1 MSQEDPKSSK
11 YTESQEDSKSSE
23 YKEDSKSQEDSKSSE
38 YKEDSKS
45 QEDPKSSK
53 LKNYKLLVVAVLVA
67 VFAALVVF
75 LCTILE
81 EQQPMQIGISHPPCF
96 MNNTAMIE
104 HVKDKLKLHTQN
116 ATGMY
121 YLVEGPHGCG
131 KTTAL
136 RYAAEAIG
144 DNIAY
149 VTVDHSADFG
159 MSLANALSIDL
170 GCKESPTGVIPVKKK
185 CPETL
190 GDRVKRCLNELEQI
204 QEEGNSVPIL
214 IIDNVDILVDENSS
228 VVFTLQAFAKRMADE
243 RLLTIYFVSS
253 EGKFKSLLLQKS
265 ASSRMVTFPHHKWE
279 LSKEEAVRY
288 LHCQCPHVLKDTI
301 TKIVDIVGGY
311 FTHLSQVN
319 EIPKS
324 TAITVDNVKNQLF
337 FINVISKLKEL
348 DISETPPTSKTG
360 HALTDVT
367 WSLAKK
373 LLVATNNMIRFEED
387 NLWKKLSSDEK
398 NKLERVHIFDI
409 DEIKQRITFQST
421 LVHSYFKEVIEREET
436 DSQGVCASH
445 QCESKRQ

>member
-1 MSQEDPKSSK
+1 MSQEDPKSFK
-11 YTESQEDSKSSE
+11 YT
-23 YKEDSKSQEDSKSSE
+23 KSQ
-38 YKEDSKS
+38 EDSKS

-53 LKNYKLLVVAVLVA
+53 LQECSKLMKNYKLLVVAVLVA

-75 LCTILE
+75 LCTMLE
-81 EQQPMQIGISHPPCF
+81 EQQPMQIEFSHPPCF

-104 HVKDKLKLHTQN
+104 HVKDKFKLHTQN

-136 RYAAEAIG
+136 RYAAEVIS

-149 VTVDHSADFG
+149 VAVDHSADFG

-170 GCKESPTGVIPVKKK
+170 GCKESPTGVIPVKK

-190 GDRVKRCLNELEQI
+190 GDRVKRCLNKLEQI
-204 QEEGNSVPIL
+204 QEEGNSVPVL
-214 IIDNVDILVDENSS
+214 IIDNVDILVDENSL

-265 ASSRMVTFPHHKWE
+265 ASSRMVTFPHRKWE

-348 DISETPPTSKTG
+348 DISQTPPTSKTG

-398 NKLERVHIFDI
+398 NKLERVYIFDI